1 MGVLLLGK
9 AEKIRVSRRFV
20 DSEHAQSV
28 SVSNASRPPLQCLGF
43 SGSRVQIPPSRLV

>member
-9 AEKIRVSRRFV
+9 AEKIRASRRFV

-28 SVSNASRPPLQCLGF
+28 SNASRP
-43 SGSRVQIPPSRLV
+43 RHAKIV